1 MHLVCESMYMST
13 LYAFAIRKIA
23 FDAVRC
29 MLVAESICVRM
40 LILENCIISLSYIY
54 IFDRTAYIIY
64 MYAYIIYYIC
74 RCIFPATLCIVLLYA
89 RFNLITSIV
98 Y

>member
-29 MLVAESICVRM
+29 MLVAESVCVRM

-54 IFDRTAYIIY
+54 IRPNG
-64 MYAYIIYYIC
+64 IYYIHV
-74 RCIFPATLCIVLLYA
+74 CIYYKLYMPLYISCNATYYYMRAL
-89 RFNLITSIV
+89 T
-98 Y
+98 